1 MSKFWAAK
9 QAKDTAG
16 LELKYWAGRGLMEVP
31 RLLLAI
37 DGKFPQDGDY
47 QDGRYTTDP
56 VSAGDDR
63 RAFADLK
70 DQMGSNLGRMPI
82 AKDGEKGSIGQ
93 SGAINFLVAS
103 KTGLMGGS
111 AFEAAAI
118 LSVQEHIAEMNKAYV
133 CVPRGCVLC
142 VGNARCAV
150 QCVGSG
156 SNGSGSDSGS
166 KSDSG
171 SGSGIDRDSERVS
184 GSGRDRDSESES
196 GRASPI

>member
-1 MSKFWAAK
+1 MFTLQDLTTKNLRCIGAGIGAGIVIGAAMSKFWAAK
-9 QAKDTAG
+9 QAKDTTG

-56 VSAGDDR
+56 VTAGDDR
-63 RAFADLK
+63 HAFADLK
-70 DQMGSNLGRMPI
+70 DQMSSNLGRMPI

-93 SGAINFLVAS
+93 SGAINFLIAS

-133 CVPRGCVLC
+133 CVCVCREGVCCVSAMRGATC
-142 VGNARCAV
+142 G
-150 QCVGSG
+150 QWQ
-156 SNGSGSDSGS
+156 
-166 KSDSG
+166 
-171 SGSGIDRDSERVS
+171 
-184 GSGRDRDSESES
+184 
-196 GRASPI
+196 